1 LKAVEEIPP
10 YLEEYRWLISFVD
23 ESLHLVERLCQLQSE
38 TQKELDALL
47 PSILDK
53 AFKGEL

>member
-1 LKAVEEIPP
+1 
-10 YLEEYRWLISFVD
+10 VD
-23 ESLHLVERLCQLQSE
+23 TLNRLQSE
-38 TQKELDALL
+38 TAAELDALL

>member
-1 LKAVEEIPP
+1 VTRAKQFDCLKMKEQIHA
-10 YLEEYRWLISFVD
+10 
-23 ESLHLVERLCQLQSE
+23 
-38 TQKELDALL
+38 ELDALL